1 MHEVDTE
8 SPAQPVTAQAGA
20 PHFLV
25 HNEGDHVGVAVQ
37 DVEPGQ
43 ALVVYMD
50 SERASNL
57 QVVETV
63 PLGHKVAL
71 ADMPE
76 GAGVVEYSVR
86 IGLTRQAIK
95 QGQLV
100 HVHNIR
106 SARWEKSR

>member
-8 SPAQPVTAQAGA
+8 SPGQPVTAQAGA

-37 DVEPGQ
+37 DVEPGL
-43 ALVVYMD
+43 ARVVYMD
-50 SERASNL
+50 SERASDL
-57 QVVETV
+57 QVVEAV

-71 ADMPE
+71 ADMGE
-76 GAGVVEYSVR
+76 GADVIEYGVR

-106 SARWEKSR
+106 SVRWEKSQ